1 MYLRELIN
9 ISGSRAAVI
18 TFSYRAKHSIK
29 MKDHTDITSF
39 NAAVDAIPLM
49 GMTTRIDRAL
59 RLTQRELFALENG
72 ARPNHPKILILLT
85 DGSQTPGM
93 SKWGFPSLSVE

>member
-1 MYLRELIN
+1 
-9 ISGSRAAVI
+9 
-18 TFSYRAKHSIK
+18 
-29 MKDHTDITSF
+29 MKDHRNITSF
-39 NAAVDAIPLM
+39 KAAVDAIPLM

-59 RLTQRELFALENG
+59 RLTQKELFALENG

-93 SKWGFPSLSVE
+93 IIILIKLLLNIKSFKSEQLSVKHTVETV